1 MARAYPVQRMIRN
14 DRRPIYAI
22 VTEQAGRQGYRQ
34 ECQLTAYHKEVCG
47 AYVLQI
53 RVHAAGIERASDRS
67 FSRNPEHVPW
77 LPYSTNGLDFGTD
90 CNLCERQDTART
102 KKIVRSNYDSPRA
115 RVDAIQDA
123 EERRK

>member
-1 MARAYPVQRMIRN
+1 MARAYPVQQMIRN

-67 FSRNPEHVPW
+67 FSRNPEHVAW
-77 LPYSTNGLDFGTD
+77 NPYSTDGLDFGTD
-90 CNLCERQDTART
+90 CNFARDKT
-102 KKIVRSNYDSPRA
+102 LPGL
-115 RVDAIQDA
+115 
-123 EERRK
+123 RKL